1 MRPSWRGSD
10 LFLLINPSWPFLT
23 KSAAKIPRVNVTKN
37 PFPRSIPFPFHNFQ
51 SKLFVLPI
59 FNTFLCQIVKRK
71 LFINF
76 SDIMIFENIIK
87 SDISHIIL
95 VCMPRIYLWFFCWIH
110 FCWVH
115 HHIYRYQL
123 ILFHGNLFVLCI
135 FASWHLCSMSRSY
148 PTFAILSLGTLEW
161 YPGVEYCWLWCG
173 AIFNCEELTKS
184 FLSLC
189 VFGIEKR

>member
-1 MRPSWRGSD
+1 MRTWYSVLLKQRKLKWTFQESPGIYSAGNNLCLSLKPRSTINRVNVVQSNILKLNLTPDITPYLVCKNLKKWDQVGSD

-37 PFPRSIPFPFHNFQ
+37 PFPRSIPSPFQNFQ

-95 VCMPRIYLWFFCWIH
+95 VCMPCIYLWYFLLKTF
-110 FCWVH
+110 
-115 HHIYRYQL
+115 L
-123 ILFHGNLFVLCI
+123 LG
-135 FASWHLCSMSRSY
+135 ASSY
-148 PTFAILSLGTLEW
+148 I
-161 YPGVEYCWLWCG
+161 
-173 AIFNCEELTKS
+173 
-184 FLSLC
+184 
-189 VFGIEKR
+189 

>member
-1 MRPSWRGSD
+1 MKKWDQVGEG
-10 LFLLINPSWPFLT
+10 LIFSSSSTHHGLFLT

-37 PFPRSIPFPFHNFQ
+37 PFPRSIPSPFQNFQ

-71 LFINF
+71 LFITF

-87 SDISHIIL
+87 HFEYWCACYAFLYESF
-95 VCMPRIYLWFFCWIH
+95 YWKH

-123 ILFHGNLFVLCI
+123 ILFHRNLFVLCI

-161 YPGVEYCWLWCG
+161 YPAEEYCWLWCD

-184 FLSLC
+184 FLNLC

>member
-1 MRPSWRGSD
+1 MERVWSFPPHQP
-10 LFLLINPSWPFLT
+10 IMPFLT
-23 KSAAKIPRVNVTKN
+23 KSAAKIPRVNVTKK
-37 PFPRSIPFPFHNFQ
+37 PFPRSIPSPFQNFQ

-95 VCMPRIYLWFFCWIH
+95 VCMPCIYLWYFLLKTFLLGASSY
-110 FCWVH
+110 
-115 HHIYRYQL
+115 IY
-123 ILFHGNLFVLCI
+123 ISVNLFHRNLFVLCI

-161 YPGVEYCWLWCG
+161 YPGEKYCWLWWL
-173 AIFNCEELTKS
+173 F
-184 FLSLC
+184 
-189 VFGIEKR
+189 